1 MTDVK
6 GNVVPAW
13 KIFWGTFGAS
23 NQLLVQLKACNLSIF
38 FESGP
43 GGEKL
48 PALYLGQDVHLNQ
61 SQFIFS

>member
-38 FESGP
+38 LKAAPEVKNFRF
-43 GGEKL
+43 
-48 PALYLGQDVHLNQ
+48 YILGRM
-61 SQFIFS
+61 SI